1 LTAPND
7 NSLPQLRWISRV
19 DSGFDFDPFAFN
31 MVVNPFEAYA
41 LEYFNQSRWKESY
54 LTCIRW
60 LLDTPYSVTPAA
72 MGSYLA
78 ICILYAYHEGITIC
92 QVGLKANA
100 REPVLLNNLV
110 YAYCLTNRV
119 SDAERYIVQIDNLDW
134 TKLPQEHVI
143 MLSATLGLYFMRKGE
158 IAKGKDYYQTAL
170 ALSKKLS
177 IPYYRYMVTIH
188 FTRELFVAKDE
199 AKYVFKSQ
207 MDELKIDQKYS
218 DCIFIRNEVQKFIDQ
233 ASV

>member
-1 LTAPND
+1 
-7 NSLPQLRWISRV
+7 
-19 DSGFDFDPFAFN
+19 
-31 MVVNPFEAYA
+31 
-41 LEYFNQSRWKESY
+41 
-54 LTCIRW
+54 
-60 LLDTPYSVTPAA
+60 
-72 MGSYLA
+72 
-78 ICILYAYHEGITIC
+78 
-92 QVGLKANA
+92 
-100 REPVLLNNLV
+100 V

-143 MLSATLGLYFMRKGE
+143 MLSATLGLYFMRKRE

-170 ALSKKLS
+170 ASSKKLS

-207 MDELKIDQKYS
+207 MDGLKIDQKYS